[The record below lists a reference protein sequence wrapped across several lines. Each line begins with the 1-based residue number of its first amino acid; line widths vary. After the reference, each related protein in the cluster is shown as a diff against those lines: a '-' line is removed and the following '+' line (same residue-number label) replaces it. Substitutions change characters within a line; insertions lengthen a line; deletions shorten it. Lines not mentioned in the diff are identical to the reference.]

1 MKISYED
8 YLKARGL
15 HLLASQA
22 REQADAYS
30 KALSD
35 LLGLEHNHGHHV
47 EDAVW
52 GDRDFDEALK
62 LEKITVLK
70 ADT

>member
-1 MKISYED
+1 MEISYDE
-8 YLKARGL
+8 YLKAKGL

-22 REQADAYS
+22 RAQADTYS
-30 KALSD
+30 KALSE
-35 LLGLEHNHGHHV
+35 LLGLEHNQGHHV

-52 GDRDFDEALK
+52 GDRDFEEALK

-70 ADT
+70 NET